1 MAIAANEG
9 LSLLS
14 SNIKSAF
21 LQGQSLQRKVY
32 VLPPPEAKE
41 HRKLWLLEKGAYGLI
56 DGSRLFF
63 IELKKTLERLGMR
76 ALSGDSA
83 FFTCH
88 KAEKLLGFICIY
100 VDDLLMCGNRDFEKL
115 IVDKLMKQFK
125 FSKLERG
132 KFSYL
137 ECKIE
142 RKENGDISL
151 NQNTY
156 IEKIEEITV
165 PIRSN
170 DCRVRD
176 YVRKEIRRVVGELL

>member
-9 LSLLS
+9 FSLLS
-14 SNIKSAF
+14 SNIKSAY

-41 HRKLWLLEKGAYGLI
+41 HGKLWLLEKGAYGLI

-170 DCRVRD
+170 D